1 MARLEDHEGREALE
15 RQVCEVEA
23 LLAIFDGDD
32 GVAIEVSG
40 LAAVQAA
47 LDDDDADVEER
58 WKTAIA
64 SAGEEDDAC
73 LRVVLTFADAD
84 ALELSS
90 VRMRLPLG
98 YPERCGPEIDLGS
111 KFLNERC
118 ESALECLVSE
128 ERGQE
133 CLFQV
138 VQLLR
143 ESVDEGLRDLREEEE
158 GDGDGD
164 EGSSL
169 IGGSVGLAGS
179 VEALGLSDR
188 TEATVLGRRL
198 CFSHHIIA
206 PSKRSAVVNWALE
219 LKLGGCSKIGWPGLI
234 AVEGDERH
242 CQLYVSMLQR
252 LRWKKFVVRG
262 EEQFEVE
269 GGTDL
274 DGMRRLPR
282 GFCEFQQDEMHLFA
296 QTLKDAGL
304 EDLFLTSM
312 GMYNKGKG
320 GGGAAKGSGG
330 KS

>member
-1 MARLEDHEGREALE
+1 MRELEDHEGREALE

-40 LAAVQAA
+40 LPAVQAA
-47 LDDDDADVEER
+47 LDADDDGEGD
-58 WKTAIA
+58 KTAIA
-64 SAGEEDDAC
+64 SAGEDDAC

-118 ESALECLVSE
+118 ESDLECLVSE

-158 GDGDGD
+158 GDGD
-164 EGSSL
+164 EGSSP

-188 TEATVLGRRL
+188 TEAET
-198 CFSHHIIA
+198 S
-206 PSKRSAVVNWALE
+206 
-219 LKLGGCSKIGWPGLI
+219 
-234 AVEGDERH
+234 
-242 CQLYVSMLQR
+242 
-252 LRWKKFVVRG
+252 
-262 EEQFEVE
+262 EE
-269 GGTDL
+269 
-274 DGMRRLPR
+274 
-282 GFCEFQQDEMHLFA
+282 
-296 QTLKDAGL
+296 GL
-304 EDLFLTSM
+304 EGPAVSTSEP
-312 GMYNKGKG
+312 YTER
-320 GGGAAKGSGG
+320 
-330 KS
+330 KSTFQAHVATVRTTEEVSLAMER

>member
-1 MARLEDHEGREALE
+1 MDHEREALE

-47 LDDDDADVEER
+47 LDDDAADVEER

-64 SAGEEDDAC
+64 SAGEDDAAC

-188 TEATVLGRRL
+188 IEAETSKEGLEGPAVSTSEPYTERKSTFQAHVATVRTTEEVSL
-198 CFSHHIIA
+198 A
-206 PSKRSAVVNWALE
+206 M
-219 LKLGGCSKIGWPGLI
+219 
-234 AVEGDERH
+234 ER
-242 CQLYVSMLQR
+242 
-252 LRWKKFVVRG
+252 
-262 EEQFEVE
+262 
-269 GGTDL
+269 
-274 DGMRRLPR
+274 
-282 GFCEFQQDEMHLFA
+282 
-296 QTLKDAGL
+296 
-304 EDLFLTSM
+304 
-312 GMYNKGKG
+312 
-320 GGGAAKGSGG
+320 
-330 KS
+330 